1 MCVQTRGR
9 KDSGLGTESP
19 DGSTMALVTSPD
31 LTKETKYSL
40 VKDKIVKPPS
50 PEIAN
55 VLVHSNGQL
64 PNGLGKGSF
73 GEEAKEVEGERRSS
87 GRTASTPASQSSP
100 RPRSAGSQLS
110 KKENDEEEDNP
121 LDKSEQ
127 LSITSATDNDE
138 DDDDVVVTPVEDT
151 NSRPASAKSANS
163 LLAADRKSVV

>member
-64 PNGLGKGSF
+64 PNGLGKDSF

-100 RPRSAGSQLS
+100 LHP
-110 KKENDEEEDNP
+110 KFNTT
-121 LDKSEQ
+121 
-127 LSITSATDNDE
+127 ITSSCYVRN
-138 DDDDVVVTPVEDT
+138 VIKYVT
-151 NSRPASAKSANS
+151 SY
-163 LLAADRKSVV
+163 L